1 MGVKILKFSK
11 FYQKVNYSIQCL
23 IPYIKIF
30 FLASQLIP
38 VDEMIDA
45 GIENKREKQ
54 ENVTQDCTIIPD
66 HKRRQCA

>member
-1 MGVKILKFSK
+1 M
-11 FYQKVNYSIQCL
+11 NYSIQCL

-38 VDEMIDA
+38 VTEMIDA

-54 ENVTQDCTIIPD
+54 ENVTKEDNVLNL
-66 HKRRQCA
+66 